1 MDDSILFLGLGV
13 ITFLLMVVGI
23 IVARRYGKL
32 GERDYRVIF
41 VLGISLLPIGIVFDN
56 PFLSILGIVYVLW
69 ALVNRDKWG
78 KPHKESYSDS
88 QAI

>member
-1 MDDSILFLGLGV
+1 MDDSMIFLGLGF
-13 ITFLLMVVGI
+13 ITLLLMIIGV

-41 VLGISLLPIGIVFDN
+41 VLGISLFPVGLVIDN
-56 PFLSILGIVYVLW
+56 PILTILGIVYVLW
-69 ALVNRDKWG
+69 ALVNRDKWE

-88 QAI
+88 QAL

>member
-1 MDDSILFLGLGV
+1 MDDSMIFLGLGI
-13 ITFLLMVVGI
+13 ITMLLMAVGV

-32 GERDYRVIF
+32 GNRDYRVIF
-41 VLGISLLPIGIVFDN
+41 VLGISLFPVGMVLDN
-56 PFLSILGIVYVLW
+56 PVLSILGIVYVIW
-69 ALVNRDKWG
+69 ALINRDKWG

>member
-1 MDDSILFLGLGV
+1 MDDSMIFLGLGI
-13 ITFLLMVVGI
+13 ITMLLMVVGV

-32 GERDYRVIF
+32 GNRDYRVIF
-41 VLGISLLPIGIVFDN
+41 VLGISLLPVGIVFDN
-56 PFLSILGIVYVLW
+56 PILTLLGIVYMIW

>member
-1 MDDSILFLGLGV
+1 MDDSMIFLGLGI
-13 ITFLLMVVGI
+13 ITMLLMAVGV

-32 GERDYRVIF
+32 GNRDYRVIF
-41 VLGISLLPIGIVFDN
+41 VLGISLFPVGMVLDN
-56 PFLSILGIVYVLW
+56 PVLSILGIVYMIW

>member
-1 MDDSILFLGLGV
+1 MDDSMIYLGLGI
-13 ITFLLMVVGI
+13 ITMLLMVVGVL
-23 IVARRYGKL
+23 VARRYGKL
-32 GERDYRVIF
+32 GNRDYRVIF
-41 VLGISLLPIGIVFDN
+41 VLGISLLPLGIVFDN
-56 PFLSILGIVYVLW
+56 PIFSLLGIVYMIW

>member
-1 MDDSILFLGLGV
+1 MDDSMIFLGLGI
-13 ITFLLMVVGI
+13 ITMLLMVVGV

-32 GERDYRVIF
+32 GNRDYRVIF
-41 VLGISLLPIGIVFDN
+41 VLGISLFPVGMVLDN
-56 PFLSILGIVYVLW
+56 PVLSILGIVYMIW

>member
-1 MDDSILFLGLGV
+1 MDDSMIFLGLGI
-13 ITFLLMVVGI
+13 ITMLLMVVGV

-32 GERDYRVIF
+32 GNRDYRVIF
-41 VLGISLLPIGIVFDN
+41 VLGISLFPVGMVFDN
-56 PFLSILGIVYVLW
+56 PVLSILGIVYLIW